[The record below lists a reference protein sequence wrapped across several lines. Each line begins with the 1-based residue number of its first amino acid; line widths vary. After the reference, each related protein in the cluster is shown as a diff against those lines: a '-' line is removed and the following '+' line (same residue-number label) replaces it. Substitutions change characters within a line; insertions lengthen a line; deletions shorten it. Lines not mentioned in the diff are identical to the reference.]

1 MTDPLPWAEKEAK
14 SHMLLVALLILALA
28 LFAGGFVIHWLFVVA
43 VIVAL
48 LWVISLFTGGLGRRG
63 SAL

>member
-1 MTDPLPWAEKEAK
+1 
-14 SHMLLVALLILALA
+14 MLLIALLILALA
-28 LFAGGFVIHWLFVVA
+28 LFAGGFVIHWLFIAA

-48 LWVISLFTGGLGRRG
+48 LWVISMFTGGLSRRG

>member
-1 MTDPLPWAEKEAK
+1 
-14 SHMLLVALLILALA
+14 MLLIALLILALA
-28 LFAGGFVIHWLFVVA
+28 LFAGGFVIHWLFIAA

-48 LWVISLFTGGLGRRG
+48 LWVISMFTGGLNRRG

>member
-1 MTDPLPWAEKEAK
+1 
-14 SHMLLVALLILALA
+14 MLLVALLILALA
-28 LFAGGFVIHWLFVVA
+28 LFAGGFVIHWLFVAA

-48 LWVISLFTGGLGRRG
+48 LWVISMFTGGLGRRRG